1 MPTSTYSLVVPIH
14 NEEEHIS
21 TLIPLMTDDVAHA
34 VGGPQEIWMIEN
46 GSTDATA
53 AVANDM
59 AHVLRAAGWK
69 AHVVELQ
76 EPNYGAAMR
85 EGFRRATGDWV
96 VNFDIDYFSGPF
108 VGGLASAE
116 ADVVIASKRAPGSDD
131 QRNALRRLATFAFN
145 LILRTLL
152 GSRISD
158 THGIK
163 AFRNDLLAQ
172 VEPLTHSSFDL
183 FDTELVLRAERLR
196 YRISEVPIVVEERRE
211 ASNSLLKRIPR
222 TLAGVFRLR
231 MAFAR
236 DRAGVS
242 QPPAR

>member
-1 MPTSTYSLVVPIH
+1 MTYSLVVPMH
-14 NEEEHIS
+14 NEAQHIS
-21 TLIPLMTDDVAHA
+21 TLIPLMTDEVAHA

-59 AHVLRAAGWK
+59 AQILRAAGWK
-69 AHVVELQ
+69 AHVIELE

-85 EGFRRATGDWV
+85 EGFRRASGDWV
-96 VNFDIDYFSGPF
+96 INFDIDYFSGTF
-108 VGGLASAE
+108 VGDLASTG

-131 QRNALRRLATFAFN
+131 RRNTIRKMATFVFN
-145 LILRTLL
+145 LMLRTLL

-163 AFRNDLLAQ
+163 AFRNEVLAR
-172 VEPLTHSSFDL
+172 VEPMTHSSFDL

-196 YRISEVPIVVEERRE
+196 YTISEVPIVVEERRE

-231 MAFAR
+231 MSFAR
-236 DRAGVS
+236 EGVVAS
-242 QPPAR
+242 HPPT